1 MINRR
6 RETCLA
12 SHGPDPA
19 PRALL
24 SVVRLNYAVLVK
36 PQRLS
41 TALAIVF
48 LATAFAWCQS
58 SGPVPFDPQIAR
70 GKVVDQLATI
80 DDPQQ
85 SYALYLPSKYSPD
98 HRWPV
103 LYVFDP
109 FARGKTA
116 VEVYQSAAEKYGYI
130 VVGSNN
136 SKNGP
141 VAEQLEAARILWN
154 DTHRRFAIDK
164 DRVYTSGLSGGARV
178 ATAFAM
184 YCSTCAVAGVIA
196 HGAGYPVMQD
206 KKPANDR
213 FLFYVAI
220 GDEDFNFPEIVA
232 LRRKKESTGAPC
244 KVKVYPG
251 PHQWA
256 PPEIADDALAWLE
269 VKAMQSGTEKTD
281 PAFVQKQFE
290 ATKAEAAQAAQ
301 RGDALAQ
308 YYALRE
314 LASDFKGLENVAEFE
329 GQLAQLKDSKAWKTA
344 THNEQRE
351 IDDQKSLTATAASE
365 LAQLR
370 TAEPDAQT
378 GLARHIGAVLADLR
392 RQVHSNGRERTVS
405 ARAFFQLW
413 IQAIESGQEEF
424 RNGRMQQ
431 AAAYFELASAADP
444 DQAWTVVLLAEAQVR
459 AGNKKAAIKALEE
472 ASHRGLRHPEALAQD
487 PELQPL
493 ISDPAFQK
501 IVQSPP
507 AK

>member
-1 MINRR
+1 MCRFA
-6 RETCLA
+6 LL
-12 SHGPDPA
+12 
-19 PRALL
+19 RALL
-24 SVVRLNYAVLVK
+24 SFVRLNYAVVVK
-36 PQRLS
+36 QQRLIQRLII
-41 TALAIVF
+41 AMAIVF
-48 LATAFAWCQS
+48 LAATSAWCQS
-58 SGPVPFDPQIAR
+58 SSPSAPFDPQTAR
-70 GKVVDQLATI
+70 GKIVDRLVTI

-85 SYALYLPSKYSPD
+85 SYALYLPSQYSPD
-98 HRWPV
+98 RRWPV

-116 VEVYQSAAEKYGYI
+116 VEVYQVAGEKYGYI

-141 VAEQLEAARILWN
+141 GAQQLEAAQAMWN

-178 ATAFAM
+178 ATAFAL
-184 YCSTCAVAGVIA
+184 YCYTCAVAGVIA
-196 HGAGYPVMQD
+196 HGAGYPVMQG
-206 KKPANDR
+206 KNPANDR

-220 GDEDFNFPEIVA
+220 GDEDFNYPEIVT
-232 LRRKKESTGAPC
+232 LRRKKENSGAPY

-256 PPEIADDALAWLE
+256 PPEIAEDALAWLE
-269 VKAMQSGTEKTD
+269 LKAMQSGTEKTD

-290 ATKAEAAQAAQ
+290 ATKAEAARALQ
-301 RGDALAQ
+301 RGDALTL
-308 YYALRE
+308 YYTLRE
-314 LASDFKGLENVAEFE
+314 LASDFKGLENVTKFE
-329 GQLAQLKDSKAWKTA
+329 NELAQVKDSKTFKTA

-351 IDDQKSLTATAASE
+351 IDDQQSLTATAAGE

-370 TAEPDAQT
+370 VAEPDAQA
-378 GLARHIGAVLADLR
+378 GLAQHIASVLADLR
-392 RQVHSNGRERTVS
+392 RQAHSNSRDRTVCS
-405 ARAFFQLW
+405 RAFSQLW
-413 IQAIESGQEEF
+413 VQGIEAGQDEF

-431 AAAYFELASAADP
+431 ATAYFQLMSNTRP
-444 DQAWTVVLLAEAQVR
+444 DQAWPVVLLAEAQVR

-472 ASHRGLRHPEALAQD
+472 ASRRGLKHPEALAQD

-493 ISDPAFQK
+493 VSEPAFQR